1 MARDFDRH
9 LQTHFISFSML
20 FYTILQGS
28 ALLCIL
34 VPVVILAA
42 SVNGE
47 INETQFNELKDK
59 VEVRYIIVS
68 LLGILFLN
76 LAMVKETIIEI
87 ESNMEM
93 LVSSVGK
100 YPLSKRGETEIV
112 FMYCWVY
119 YALCLYN
126 ISRWQL
132 QITFNQS
139 ILPLLRWI
147 N

>member
-1 MARDFDRH
+1 
-9 LQTHFISFSML
+9 ML

-34 VPVVILAA
+34 VSVVILAA

-59 VEVRYIIVS
+59 VEVRYLIVS

-76 LAMVKETIIEI
+76 LDMVKETIIEI

-100 YPLSKRGETEIV
+100 YPLSKRGETEICFYV
-112 FMYCWVY
+112 
-119 YALCLYN
+119 LLG
-126 ISRWQL
+126 
-132 QITFNQS
+132 
-139 ILPLLRWI
+139 LLRSVSV
-147 N
+147 

>member
-9 LQTHFISFSML
+9 LQIHFISFNML

-34 VPVVILAA
+34 VSVVVILAA

-68 LLGILFLN
+68 LRRILLLN
-76 LAMVKETIIEI
+76 LDMVKEAIIEI

-100 YPLSKRGETEIV
+100 YPLSKRGETEICFYV
-112 FMYCWVY
+112 
-119 YALCLYN
+119 LLG
-126 ISRWQL
+126 
-132 QITFNQS
+132 
-139 ILPLLRWI
+139 LLRSVSV
-147 N
+147 